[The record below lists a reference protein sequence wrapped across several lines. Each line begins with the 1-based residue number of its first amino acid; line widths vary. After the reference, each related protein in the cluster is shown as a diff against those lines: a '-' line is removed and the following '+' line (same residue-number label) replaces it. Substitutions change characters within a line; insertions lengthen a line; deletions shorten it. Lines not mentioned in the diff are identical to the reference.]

1 MYSTLIM
8 FAMTYWT
15 WGQFFKWTGLIYA
28 VYYTILISYEVWKS
42 YKKGS
47 NTYGTSRYNREGGD
61 TIYEIPQFDTNGSNN
76 SVDIKPIKVTLLDM
90 QTIADKLIESDNS
103 EKGAHLNMEQN
114 HVREEFQKPEKFNQ
128 EIVEEHSLN
137 TTQFVQRHR
146 ENIGK
151 ALNAFN

>member
-28 VYYTILISYEVWKS
+28 IYYTILISYEVWKS

-47 NTYGTSRYNREGGD
+47 NIEGGE
-61 TIYEIPQFDTNGSNN
+61 TIYEIPKFDTIGSNN
-76 SVDIKPIKVTLLDM
+76 PVDIKPIKVTLLDM

-103 EKGAHLNMEQN
+103 EKGVNLNMEQN
-114 HVREEFQKPEKFNQ
+114 QVREELQEPEKFNQ

-151 ALNAFN
+151 ALNAFS

>member
-47 NTYGTSRYNREGGD
+47 NTEGGE
-61 TIYEIPQFDTNGSNN
+61 TIYEIPQFDNIGSNN
-76 SVDIKPIKVTLLDM
+76 PVYIKPKKVTLLDM
-90 QTIADKLIESDNS
+90 QTIADKLVESDNS
-103 EKGAHLNMEQN
+103 EKGNNLNVEQSQ
-114 HVREEFQKPEKFNQ
+114 VREELQEPEKFNQ

-151 ALNAFN
+151 ALNAFS

>member
-28 VYYTILISYEVWKS
+28 IYYTILISYEAWKS

-47 NTYGTSRYNREGGD
+47 NTEGRD
-61 TIYEIPQFDTNGSNN
+61 RIYEIPQFDTISSNN
-76 SVDIKPIKVTLLDM
+76 PVDIKPIKVTLLDM
-90 QTIADKLIESDNS
+90 QTIADKLVESDNS
-103 EKGAHLNMEQN
+103 EKGANLNMVQDQ
-114 HVREEFQKPEKFNQ
+114 VREEFQEPEKFNQ

-137 TTQFVQRHR
+137 TIQFVQRHR

-151 ALNAFN
+151 ALNAFS

>member
-28 VYYTILISYEVWKS
+28 IYYTILISYEVWKS

-47 NTYGTSRYNREGGD
+47 NTEGGE
-61 TIYEIPQFDTNGSNN
+61 TIYEIPQFDTIGSNN
-76 SVDIKPIKVTLLDM
+76 PVDIKPIKVTLLDM

-103 EKGAHLNMEQN
+103 EKGANLNVEQSQ
-114 HVREEFQKPEKFNQ
+114 VREEIQKPEKFNQ
-128 EIVEEHSLN
+128 EIVEEHSVN

-151 ALNAFN
+151 ALNAFS

>member
-1 MYSTLIM
+1 MYSTLLM

-28 VYYTILISYEVWKS
+28 IYYTILISYEVWKS

-47 NTYGTSRYNREGGD
+47 NTEGGD
-61 TIYEIPQFDTNGSNN
+61 RIYEIPQFDTIGSNN
-76 SVDIKPIKVTLLDM
+76 PLDIKPIKVTLLDM
-90 QTIADKLIESDNS
+90 QTIADKLVESDNS
-103 EKGAHLNMEQN
+103 EKGDNLNMEQN
-114 HVREEFQKPEKFNQ
+114 HVSEELQEPKDFNH

-151 ALNAFN
+151 ALNAFS

>member
-28 VYYTILISYEVWKS
+28 IYYTILISYEVWKS

-47 NTYGTSRYNREGGD
+47 NTEGGE
-61 TIYEIPQFDTNGSNN
+61 TIYEIPHFETVDSNN
-76 SVDIKPIKVTLLDM
+76 AIDKKPIKVTLLDM
-90 QTIADKLIESDNS
+90 QIIADKLLESDNS
-103 EKGAHLNMEQN
+103 EKGANQNMAQSYD
-114 HVREEFQKPEKFNQ
+114 REELQVSNEFNQ
-128 EIVEEHSLN
+128 EIVEEHSVN

>member
-8 FAMTYWT
+8 FAVTYWT
-15 WGQFFKWTGLIYA
+15 WGQFFKCTGLIYA
-28 VYYTILISYEVWKS
+28 IYYTILISYEVWKS

-47 NTYGTSRYNREGGD
+47 NTEGGD
-61 TIYEIPQFDTNGSNN
+61 RIYEIPKFDTSSSN
-76 SVDIKPIKVTLLDM
+76 SPVDIKPRKVTLLDM
-90 QTIADKLIESDNS
+90 QTIADKQTELENSD
-103 EKGAHLNMEQN
+103 KGANLNMKQGQ
-114 HVREEFQKPEKFNQ
+114 VREEFQEPEKFNQ

-151 ALNAFN
+151 ALNAFS

>member
-47 NTYGTSRYNREGGD
+47 NTYGTSRYNREGGE
-61 TIYEIPQFDTNGSNN
+61 TIYEIPQFDPISSNN
-76 SVDIKPIKVTLLDM
+76 PVDIKPIKVTLLDM
-90 QTIADKLIESDNS
+90 QTVADKFVESDNS
-103 EKGAHLNMEQN
+103 EKGVNLNLEQN
-114 HVREEFQKPEKFNQ
+114 QVREEIQEPEKFNQ
-128 EIVEEHSLN
+128 EIVEEYSLN

-151 ALNAFN
+151 ALNAFS

>member
-28 VYYTILISYEVWKS
+28 IYYAILISYEVWKS

-47 NTYGTSRYNREGGD
+47 NTEGSG
-61 TIYEIPQFDTNGSNN
+61 TIYEIPQFDTVGSNN

-90 QTIADKLIESDNS
+90 QTIADKLIESGSS
-103 EKGAHLNMEQN
+103 EKGVHLNMEQN
-114 HVREEFQKPEKFNQ
+114 HVREEIQEPKKFNQ
-128 EIVEEHSLN
+128 EIVEEHSVN

-151 ALNAFN
+151 ALNAFS